1 EQERRIQVE
10 VRKSAETV
18 GNVVEIEIGRCRAC
32 RCIHQT
38 EAIGAIIGVGG
49 GAGDGAEKL
58 PDVIRKGGVLARM
71 ADQGDPR
78 HAGVDGGRIG
88 SFEAAGSLSV
98 KLEASSIEHDL
109 VCRLLLEK
117 KKKHEREIEARA
129 EVVVE
134 VDRE

>member
-1 EQERRIQVE
+1 EQERRIQAE
-10 VRKSAETV
+10 VCKSAEAV
-18 GNVVEIEIGRCRAC
+18 GNVVEIEIGPCRAC

-71 ADQGDPR
+71 ADQSDPR

-88 SFEAAGSLSV
+88 GFEAAGSLSV

-109 VCRLLLEK
+109 VAVDALDRVG
-117 KKKHEREIEARA
+117 EREGEIAARA
-129 EVVVE
+129 EV
-134 VDRE
+134 